1 MRLSLL
7 TVLAILISVAFL
19 QCDTNPY
26 KQGKILYEQNCQN
39 CHQEDGKAVR
49 GLIPPLA
56 GSDYLLNSSQ
66 VACIIRHGLE
76 GDILV
81 NGKRYNHKMP
91 ANNKLTSTQ
100 ITNII
105 NYVNHAW
112 GNQLPYVPHTLVM
125 EALEEC
131 E

>member
-1 MRLSLL
+1 MLL
-7 TVLAILISVAFL
+7 LVFM

-26 KQGKILYEQNCQN
+26 KQGLALYEQNCQN

-56 GSDYLLNSSQ
+56 GSDYLLNSGQ

-91 ANNKLTSTQ
+91 ENKKLTATQ

-105 NYVNHAW
+105 NYINHAW
-112 GNQLPYVPHTLVM
+112 GNDLPYIPYNIID
-125 EALEEC
+125 EALKEC

>member
-1 MRLSLL
+1 MTVFTLL
-7 TVLAILISVAFL
+7 IAFFAIVSL

-26 KQGKILYEQNCQN
+26 KQGKALYEQNCQN

-56 GSDYLLNSSQ
+56 GSDYLLNSRQ

-81 NGKRYNHKMP
+81 NGKRYNHVMP
-91 ANNKLTSTQ
+91 ENKRLTSTQ

-105 NYVNHAW
+105 NYINNAW
-112 GNQLPYVPHTLVM
+112 GNELPFVSFTLVD

-131 E
+131 AD